1 MSKKKTKKKNN
12 KANKKKN
19 KSKKK
24 AVTKPDEILE
34 SVSDSMEMAGTAMD
48 FFESDEAP
56 EEAAESPVEVL
67 AEDSAEET
75 AEEVV
80 EASEQEA
87 SEEELQLTPTEGD
100 GESDFVSNEQAYS
113 IIEGLLFASDKPLGV
128 GTFKQVFHGTNIK
141 TKEIKKLLEE
151 MQSIYAEPIRGVEL
165 FEVNGGWQ
173 LRTKVDN
180 MDFMRKLS
188 KTRPFKLSGPALEV
202 MAIIAYKQPI
212 IKMEVDQIRGVESGH
227 LVRALME
234 KGLVC
239 FQGKSELP
247 GKPMQYGTTRK
258 FLEIFGLRNL
268 KELPSLDEIDQLLPD
283 GIGMEEEDEKLSD
296 VTDSLSEQYAGN
308 YSEGEE
314 ELADI
319 VDTLGDIDTSSDF
332 FEEEKR
338 RQREKRDRDRAQDIR
353 EALEVGEDVP
363 EKDQRWLARYEEKLN
378 EEAAAAEETQ
388 PEGAETLQAEE
399 AVASEDVEASS
410 TDEVEASTVD
420 GEEVEAA
427 AADETSETEELQAS
441 DEEAADFIEEPQSLP
456 PDLDL

>member
-1 MSKKKTKKKNN
+1 MSRKKKAKKKNN
-12 KANKKKN
+12 KPANKKSKA
-19 KSKKK
+19 KAKKK

-48 FFESDEAP
+48 FFEG
-56 EEAAESPVEVL
+56 EEGVT
-67 AEDSAEET
+67 ET
-75 AEEVV
+75 PEEVV
-80 EASEQEA
+80 EASAEEA
-87 SEEELQLTPTEGD
+87 VVDETVTEEPSEEVAEDVEELQLVASEGEE
-100 GESDFVSNEQAYS
+100 GTDFVSDEQAYS

-151 MQSIYAEPIRGVEL
+151 MKSIYAEPTRGVEL
-165 FEVNGGWQ
+165 FDVNGGWQ

-180 MDFMRKLS
+180 MSFMRKLS
-188 KTRPFKLSGPALEV
+188 KSRPFKLSGPALEV
-202 MAIIAYKQPI
+202 MAIVAYKQPI
-212 IKMEVDQIRGVESGH
+212 IKLEVDQIRGVESGH

-296 VTDSLSEQYAGN
+296 VTEDLSEQYAGN

-319 VDTLGDIDTSSDF
+319 VGALGDIDTSSDF

-353 EALEVGEDVP
+353 EALEVGEDVAD
-363 EKDQRWLARYEEKLN
+363 KDKRWLDRYDEKLK
-378 EEAAAAEETQ
+378 EELAAEEAKNVDSEESVAEVQEIEAAT
-388 PEGAETLQAEE
+388 EENSEETL
-399 AVASEDVEASS
+399 EASS
-410 TDEVEASTVD
+410 E
-420 GEEVEAA
+420 EEVSPSSEPIGEAPEA
-427 AADETSETEELQAS
+427 EESLELDQTDRPPEADL
-441 DEEAADFIEEPQSLP
+441 
-456 PDLDL
+456 